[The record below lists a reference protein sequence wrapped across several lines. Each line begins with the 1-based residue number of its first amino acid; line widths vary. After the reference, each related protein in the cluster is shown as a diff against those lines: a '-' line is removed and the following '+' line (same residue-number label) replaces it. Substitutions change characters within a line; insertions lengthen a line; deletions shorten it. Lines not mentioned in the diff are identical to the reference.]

1 MKSIGSFFVH
11 LPCMK
16 SIIQHPEIGHIE
28 LCTRNGSRGISFRV
42 TADKVRITVSPF
54 LSQSVFPLSKERTEW
69 ILEAQQKLITRT
81 HKLAF
86 KPDTILK
93 TYGFTLSFAPRE
105 ALKTT
110 FAAQRKNDT
119 LVVYFKPT
127 TDFTTTQNQLVIKRI
142 LTHFLRIEAT
152 AFLPNRLKILAEQY
166 GFQYTQLKI
175 NSAHRRWGSCSIQK
189 HINLSLYLML
199 LPEELINFVIVHEL
213 CHTREMNHGE
223 RFKQLMRDIFPN
235 YNELNQSLK
244 KQSTL

>member
-1 MKSIGSFFVH
+1 MKT
-11 LPCMK
+11 
-16 SIIQHPEIGHIE
+16 IIQHPEIGQIE

-42 TADKVRITVSPF
+42 TADKVRITVNPG

-69 ILEAQQKLITRT
+69 IINAQEKLAIHTQKLTFT
-81 HKLAF
+81 
-86 KPDTILK
+86 PDTILK
-93 TYGFTLSFAPRE
+93 THSFTLSFVPTE
-105 ALKTT
+105 KIKTT
-110 FAAQRKNDT
+110 FAAQRKNET
-119 LVVYFKPT
+119 LIIYFKPK
-127 TDFTTTQNQLVIKRI
+127 TDFTTAQSQLVIKRI

-152 AFLPNRLKILAEQY
+152 AFLPNRLKTLAEQY
-166 GFQYTQLKI
+166 GFEYTQLKI
-175 NSAHRRWGSCSIQK
+175 NSAHRRWGSCSVQK

-223 RFKQLMRDIFPN
+223 KFKQLMRTIFSN